1 MAEITVDGIYKSFGE
16 NQVLTNLSFSVTE
29 GERVGIVGPNGC
41 GKTTLLKII
50 AGEPADSGTV
60 SLPRGCRCGVL
71 EQLPDYPE
79 TVSVRQVLWQAFE
92 HIEEM
97 GRELAAM
104 EERMSRGEDTDMARY
119 GSLRT
124 AFETAGGY
132 ETDMRYN
139 MMTGGLGISAEMQE
153 RPFSSLSG
161 GEKTRVS
168 LARLMLSGTDLLLL
182 DEPTN
187 HLDLESIEW
196 LEEYL
201 RTFKGTV
208 LTVSHDRYFLDKVTR
223 RTLELYEGAAVS
235 YPGNYTYYTERKQ
248 EEAERL
254 EAAKKRQDKE
264 IARLSFT
271 VERMKGWGLGNKK
284 VMKRAFAM
292 QKRLERIE
300 RIKTIKQE
308 HKMKNRFSTAG
319 QSGEDVFMIEDL
331 AVGYDKPLVEGFS
344 ASVLRGERIALL
356 GPNGSGKTTLLTTV
370 LRDMP
375 PLAGKIYEGV
385 GLKKGYLPQNVSF
398 PNPERTLL
406 DMMLYDAGLEPQE
419 ARDRLA
425 AFDFR
430 GEEVFKRASVLSGG
444 EKVRL
449 KLCIFMNSHIN
460 TLFLDEPTNHLD
472 ILSREW
478 IEDAIDD
485 FSETMVFVSHDR
497 YFISRFATRI
507 WDIRGGKIRDFVGTY
522 EEYRETLAREAA
534 LAAAAPAQKP
544 PQEKAAQKPRRGTRE
559 EEKALRA
566 LRREIAALEKRI
578 GEIDAELELGGDDYE
593 RLAGL
598 VEEKQRAEDEL
609 LPLYEREMELEG

>member
-406 DMMLYDAGLEPQE
+406 DMMLYDAAGG
-419 ARDRLA
+419 ARPA
-425 AFDFR
+425 
-430 GEEVFKRASVLSGG
+430 GG
-444 EKVRL
+444 VRL
-449 KLCIFMNSHIN
+449 
-460 TLFLDEPTNHLD
+460 
-472 ILSREW
+472 
-478 IEDAIDD
+478 
-485 FSETMVFVSHDR
+485 
-497 YFISRFATRI
+497 
-507 WDIRGGKIRDFVGTY
+507 
-522 EEYRETLAREAA
+522 
-534 LAAAAPAQKP
+534 
-544 PQEKAAQKPRRGTRE
+544 PRRGGIQAR
-559 EEKALRA
+559 KRA
-566 LRREIAALEKRI
+566 FRWGEGAAQAVHLHELAHKHAVFGRADQPSGYPLARVDRGCDRRFFR
-578 GEIDAELELGGDDYE
+578 DDGV
-593 RLAGL
+593 RLARPLFHQPLCHPHLGHT
-598 VEEKQRAEDEL
+598 RWEDTGFCRHL
-609 LPLYEREMELEG
+609 